1 MNSKDLR
8 NISEAYQNIQ
18 EQPRPATRIPGATG
32 GAVTGSLRSGNLSF
46 PGDKSGA
53 YDATKQKLNPST
65 TPKVEL
71 PKIKTPPQT
80 GGLLGSRNV
89 PTMKDLG
96 AAPKPQFG
104 ADAVKSSTPAVKQPL
119 RPGGQTPAPNFKVS
133 TPTTPRTPVS
143 SVPTTPKLSPSS
155 VSTLSRGASLLKNL
169 KGLAK
174 GPIAVAAEIGAE
186 KMLEPV
192 AREGGNALARTLL
205 DLTGKG
211 NRARQVSPSLYG
223 KAGPD
228 FTQDIAKGIQQ
239 RSKLA
244 QQSAETQAASQPKPE
259 PTGERSAAAN
269 AKKQELAKA
278 EAQRRREA
286 TKPAPKPPTA
296 QERAYGERSKL
307 TQDQQAMNRQYD
319 IDRGLENGKVTKPQ
333 SKALDKYLAKR
344 KK

>member
-18 EQPRPATRIPGATG
+18 EQPRRATRIPGATG
-32 GAVTGSLRSGNLSF
+32 EKSTGSLRSGTLSF

-53 YDATKQKLNPST
+53 YNAAKQNLS
-65 TPKVEL
+65 TPKVEV

-80 GGLLGSRNV
+80 GGLLGSRSV
-89 PTMKDLG
+89 PTMTDLG

-104 ADAVKSSTPAVKQPL
+104 PGAVKPPTAAVKPPL
-119 RPGGQTPAPNFKVS
+119 RPNGQTPALNLKGSLPKP
-133 TPTTPRTPVS
+133 PTS
-143 SVPTTPKLSPSS
+143 SVA
-155 VSTLSRGASLLKNL
+155 TLSRGASLLRNL

-174 GPIAVAAEIGAE
+174 GPLALGAEIAADAA
-186 KMLEPV
+186 LTPV
-192 AREGGNALARTLL
+192 AKAGGNALARTIL

-211 NRARQVSPSLYG
+211 NRARQVNPELYG
-223 KAGPD
+223 KSGPNL
-228 FTQDIAKGIQQ
+228 TPEIVKGIQQ

-244 QQSAETQAASQPKPE
+244 QQSAETQAASQPKPQ
-259 PTGERSAAAN
+259 PTGERSASTN

-296 QERAYGERSKL
+296 KERAYGERSKL
-307 TQDQQAMNRQYD
+307 TQDQQAMNREYD
-319 IDRGLENGKVTKPQ
+319 DLRGLKNGKVTKPQ
-333 SKALDKYLAKR
+333 SKALDRFLAKR
-344 KK
+344 GLK